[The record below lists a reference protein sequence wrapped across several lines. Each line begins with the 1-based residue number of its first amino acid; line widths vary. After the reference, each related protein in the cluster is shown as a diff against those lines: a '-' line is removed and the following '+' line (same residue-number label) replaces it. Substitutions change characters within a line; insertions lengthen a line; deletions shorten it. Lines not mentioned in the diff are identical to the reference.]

1 MKFSVAVAAAALLA
15 GAQAHSNVT
24 YTTEIVSSYVTYCPE
39 PTKITH
45 GGVTYTVTK
54 PTTLTITNCPCTVTK
69 PILTTTISKC
79 HDCVKPTSAPYNN
92 ATTAVV
98 PPVTSTVLPTGTIS
112 KPPPFTGA
120 AARAAPGAGLAAILG
135 FAAYVL

>member
-1 MKFSVAVAAAALLA
+1 MRFSVAVAASALFA
-15 GAQAHSNVT
+15 GAMATKNVT
-24 YTTEIVSSYVTYCPE
+24 YTTEVVSSYVTYCPE

-69 PILTTTISKC
+69 PVLTSTVSVC
-79 HDCVKPTSAPYNN
+79 HDCVKPTTAPYHNGTTAAPP
-92 ATTAVV
+92 ATTA
-98 PPVTSTVLPTGTIS
+98 PTATGTIS

-120 AARAAPGAGLAAILG
+120 AAMAAAPGAFFAGVAGLAVYL
-135 FAAYVL
+135 L

>member
-1 MKFSVAVAAAALLA
+1 MKFSVAVAAVALFA
-15 GAQAHSNVT
+15 GAQATKNVT

-69 PILTTTISKC
+69 PVLTTTISKC
-79 HDCVKPTSAPYNN
+79 HDCVKPTTAPYHNG
-92 ATTAVV
+92 TTAVV
-98 PPVTSTVLPTGTIS
+98 PTTSAILPTGTIS
-112 KPPPFTGA
+112 KPPSFTGA
-120 AARAAPGAGLAAILG
+120 AVRAAPGAGLAAILG